1 MSDRRLFYSPLA
13 RRDLDEIFEY
23 ISCELENPAAAS
35 GTVNAILDQTEKLE
49 DFPFIGSIVQGL
61 PFAADT
67 YRFLGVRNYLVFYR
81 VSESEIFVDRIL
93 YAKREYRTL
102 LNLQ

>member
-23 ISCELENPAAAS
+23 ISTELENPSSAS
-35 GTVNAILDQTEKLE
+35 GTVDAILDQAEKLE
-49 DFPFIGSIVQGL
+49 EFPFIGIVEGL
-61 PFAADT
+61 PFATDT
-67 YRFLGVRNYLVFYR
+67 YRFLCVRNYLVFYR

>member
-35 GTVNAILDQTEKLE
+35 GIVDAILDQAEKLE
-49 DFPFIGSIVQGL
+49 AFPFIGSIVEGL
-61 PFAADT
+61 PFATDT
-67 YRFLGVRNYLVFYR
+67 YRFLCVRNYLVFYR